1 MKKILS
7 ALLVCVLLVG
17 CVITLVSCGGLSG
30 TYEGT
35 LCDLKFKGDKVT
47 VIIGD
52 NELTGKYE
60 IEEDD
65 KGNKTIS
72 FDFVD
77 EDEATDDQKAILKV
91 IDKLLK
97 GKVSFKEDGKK
108 ITIAYI
114 FSFEKK

>member
-7 ALLVCVLLVG
+7 AVLVCVLLVG
-17 CVITLVSCGGLSG
+17 CVFTLASCGGLSG

-47 VIIGD
+47 VIVGEH
-52 NELTGKYE
+52 ELTGEYE
-60 IEEDD
+60 IEKDD
-65 KGNKTIS
+65 DGNKTIS

-77 EDEATDDQKAILKV
+77 EDEATEDQKAVLKV

-114 FSFEKK
+114 FTFEKK